1 MVDVYVNFP
10 TIPVAS
16 TNQVVGGVC
25 NAFIQYIPLDTE
37 IKAYWG
43 VGIWD
48 QDLYTNIRVNRI
60 KGKFRQYDS
69 AGNLLQENDVDVT
82 RGNAQQFTVA
92 SGVYMLELWINY
104 IELIYLYSI
113 SLSVD
118 QVLTGTTNTI
128 ISISSISSTGD
139 VTYIVYVKPNK
150 VITTAKIREIVTV
163 TGTPPVR
170 TFNITTTNT
179 GSYIKEWWAE
189 IKAVS
194 GTPNPNDRL
203 ILELLDASDN
213 VLASN
218 NVGIGVGNRIAV
230 QHNTSGAKIR
240 VTLNSSVL
248 GLSVDVDVSEA
259 IDITVS

>member
-1 MVDVYVNFP
+1 MVNVYVNFP

-16 TNQVVGGVC
+16 ANQVIGGVC
-25 NAFIQYIPLDTE
+25 NAFIQYIPLSTE
-37 IKAYWG
+37 IQAQWEIT
-43 VGIWD
+43 VFDSDI
-48 QDLYTNIRVNRI
+48 YTNIRVNRI
-60 KGKFRQYDS
+60 KGEFRQYDS
-69 AGNLLQENDVDVT
+69 AGNLLRKDNVDVT
-82 RGNAQQFTVA
+82 RGNYQLFPVA

-118 QVLTGTTNTI
+118 QVLTGTTNSI
-128 ISISSISSTGD
+128 ILIGSVSSTGV
-139 VTYIVYVKPNK
+139 VTWVVNVKPNK

-179 GSYIKEWWAE
+179 NPYIKEWWAE
-189 IKAVS
+189 IKSVS

-203 ILELLDASDN
+203 ILELLDANDN

-218 NVGIGVGNRIAV
+218 NVGIGVGNCIAV

-240 VTLNSSVL
+240 VTLNSNVL

-259 IDITVS
+259 VDVTVS